1 VLGADEALAALRK
14 RGDETV
20 DRLLRE
26 NEPHWQ
32 SLCEAD
38 RVTAEL
44 LARTVALRLL
54 DQPASRLADESAVGA
69 REHYARALCLMFAVD
84 TGDGSSGLAR
94 RSG

>member
-1 VLGADEALAALRK
+1 MIDVLGADDTLAALRK

-38 RVTAEL
+38 RRTAEM

-54 DQPASRLADESAVGA
+54 DQPARTLAAESAGSA
-69 REHYARALCLMFAVD
+69 RDEHARVLCLLFAVD
-84 TGDGSSGLAR
+84 GASELAQ